1 MAAIDPVLPAGN
13 RKLAEALRTLR
24 PMLPPSLDTYTA
36 IAAQAAMDCG
46 SERLSKTTISRYFSG
61 KLIAPGWFIC
71 WLHTATRPRQ
81 HTGDLAPPLEEL
93 LTLQR
98 SANNP
103 TDCSGCNRLTKE
115 LGRSEAD
122 RLTAMSRRWRLER
135 TLAACLDSS
144 RRAGS
149 GAGSQDRPASRRGP
163 LNTLPVP
170 YYRADRHNEVNDI
183 RAAENV
189 TMQVSAL
196 ASEQKHHEAT
206 ATLSNA
212 GVALPPEEL
221 VAVVVGLR
229 SRQVR
234 DEAETLLQMYARDQ
248 PADNVIR
255 LACELLKYELISD
268 AETLLRAAVK

>member
-24 PMLPPSLDTYTA
+24 PLLPPGLDTYTA
-36 IAAQAAMDCG
+36 IATQAAKDCD
-46 SERLSKTTISRYFSG
+46 SEPLSKTTISRYFSG

-71 WLHTATRPRQ
+71 WLRASIQPGQ

-115 LGRSEAD
+115 LGRSEAE
-122 RLTAMSRRWRLER
+122 RLTAVSRRWHLER
-135 TLAACLDSS
+135 TLAACLDKS

-149 GAGSQDRPASRRGP
+149 GAGSQERPTSRRWP
-163 LNTLPVP
+163 LTTLPVP
-170 YYRADRHNEVNDI
+170 RHRADRHHEVNDI
-183 RAAENV
+183 RAAENITV
-189 TMQVSAL
+189 QVSAL

-206 ATLSNA
+206 ATLSHA
-212 GVALPPEEL
+212 GAALPPEEL
-221 VAVVVGLR
+221 GTVVVGLR

-234 DEAETLLQMYARDQ
+234 DEAETLLTMYARDQ
-248 PADNVIR
+248 SAGNVIR
-255 LACELLKYELISD
+255 LACELLKHELVSD
-268 AETLLRAAVK
+268 AETLLRAAIK